1 VFSRGQARL
10 EKRQEDSMGASHS
23 VVTAL
28 RLVGPE
34 AEWLESLHQDT
45 RRLCKRDRSHST
57 EVCVLKV
64 LNYLLLG
71 ETQVRFSWG
80 AGEQQT

>member
-1 VFSRGQARL
+1 MFSRGQARL

-45 RRLCKRDRSHST
+45 RRLCKRGRSHST
-57 EVCVLKV
+57 VVCVLRV
-64 LNYLLLG
+64 INYHLLG
-71 ETQVRFSWG
+71 EIERRSS
-80 AGEQQT
+80 